1 MDSPDDEAASLEA
14 MKYRD
19 LQKVAKE
26 VGVKANLPKAQLVQ
40 KILEARSSKGEEDRV
55 ELVDPSPKVATPK
68 AKTVTPMAK
77 SATPKAEQ
85 ARKSKGSSAKKATTP
100 KAQRQVELKSKFNYF
115 KFYPD
120 ICQYSRA
127 R

>member
-115 KFYPD
+115 KF
-120 ICQYSRA
+120 
-127 R
+127 